1 MYTLPLNEIISSTA
15 RKSSSSI
22 TSVNN
27 RDEIFF
33 FTALDKGNVYTS
45 RNVDQYQ
52 FQITF
57 ENNDIRNIH

>member
-1 MYTLPLNEIISSTA
+1 M
-15 RKSSSSI
+15 